1 VIYEREVRYSGEIMM
16 DGKKEQSP
24 QVKASKQWW
33 IWSSVLATVLALVVV
48 LAVQKTMAADIVVYK
63 SPTCGCCGKWVEHME
78 QAGFSVDVEDMRDI
92 APVKRALGVPA
103 RMQSCHTAKV
113 GDYLIEGHVPAD
125 LVRRML
131 DEKPD
136 IKGLAVPGMPMGSPG
151 MEGPRKDPYDVIAVG
166 KDGGYR
172 VYARR

>member
-1 VIYEREVRYSGEIMM
+1 M
-16 DGKKEQSP
+16 DGKKERSP
-24 QVKASKQWW
+24 QAQATKQWW
-33 IWSSVLATVLALVVV
+33 IWSNFLATVLALVVV

-78 QAGFSVDVEDMRDI
+78 QAGFSVDVENMNDV
-92 APVKRALGVPA
+92 APVKRKLGVPA

-113 GDYLIEGHVPAD
+113 GDYLVEGHVPAD

-151 MEGPRKDPYDVIAVG
+151 MEGPRKDPYNVIAVG